1 MAVLSATGM
10 AVLIVKLGITEPVG
24 GACHWGVLALCTR
37 GRGLSGPAWQAVV
50 TGWYIALSGAD
61 ASTSK
66 FSY

>member
-10 AVLIVKLGITEPVG
+10 AVLIVKLGSLNLWEGLVTGEY
-24 GACHWGVLALCTR
+24 WLC
-37 GRGLSGPAWQAVV
+37 GRGLIGPAWQAVV

-66 FSY
+66 YRY